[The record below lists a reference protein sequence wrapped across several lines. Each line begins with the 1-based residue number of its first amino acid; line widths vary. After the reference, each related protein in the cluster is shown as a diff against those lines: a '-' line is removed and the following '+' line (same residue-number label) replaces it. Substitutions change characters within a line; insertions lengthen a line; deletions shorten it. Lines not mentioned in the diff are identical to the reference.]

1 MERGRKLLRGSAAKA
16 LNFAIS
22 IGVSFF
28 MMPFLVKSLGDDKYG
43 LWTLVGS
50 FLGYFGLMD
59 IGLSS
64 AVVRFISRAVG
75 RKDDDDVRKTIAT
88 SFYLF
93 LGLGLVTAMVTMGSV
108 FLVGFFFKTKH
119 DVRVMQILLLLL
131 GLNFA
136 VDFPVRSFNAVFTS
150 NLREDIGT
158 GIMIVKNIL
167 CAIAIYYVI
176 EAGYGILGL
185 AVTSV
190 AFSLADS
197 AMRVILAFKVEPR
210 TTISRKYLDR
220 TRLKP
225 MFNYSFPTMIGR
237 FSSILCFRLDQ
248 IVITTFVSLGAVTHY
263 AVGFRLIEYISTLMG
278 QTTGVV
284 TPLFSQD
291 EGMND
296 FGSIRRKFILLS
308 RATIY
313 ISIFFA
319 GMVLLYGRPF
329 IRRWMGD
336 GYNDS
341 ADVLMIFLLPFTLN
355 LVQASVNPLLFGISK
370 HPFYVYTNLIEG
382 FVNLGLSI
390 FLGHRYGMY
399 GVALGTAIP
408 MTFKLLFIQPW
419 YACRVIDLPA
429 REYAWLLLKHSVLAA
444 LAVAAGRPLV
454 NHAEV
459 LGLPGFFIAG
469 VVHLAMFAP
478 LALFFAFEP
487 ADRDRILSLTFST
500 FGLRKKPLADAA

>member
-1 MERGRKLLRGSAAKA
+1 MDRGKKLLRGSAAKA
-16 LNFAIS
+16 LNFFVMIAT
-22 IGVSFF
+22 SFF
-28 MMPFLVKSLGDDKYG
+28 MMPFLVRSLGDDKYG

-93 LGLGLVTAMVTMGSV
+93 LGLGLITALVTVGAV
-108 FLVGFFFKTKH
+108 FFLGFFFKTKH
-119 DVRVMQILLLLL
+119 DVHIMQVLLLLL

-158 GIMIVKNIL
+158 GIMIVKNLL
-167 CAIAIYYVI
+167 CAVAIYFVI
-176 EAGYGILGL
+176 KAGYGILGL

-197 AMRVILAFKVEPR
+197 AVRVILAFRVEPR
-210 TTISRKYLDR
+210 TTINRKFLDKS
-220 TRLKP
+220 RLKP
-225 MFNYSFPTMIGR
+225 MFNYSFPTMVGR

-263 AVGFRLIEYISTLMG
+263 AVGFRLIEYISSLMG

-296 FGSIRRKFILLS
+296 FTSIRRKFILLS

-313 ISIFFA
+313 IAVFCG
-319 GMVLLYGRPF
+319 GMVLMYGRPF

-341 ADVLMIFLLPFTLN
+341 ANVMMIFLIPFTLD
-355 LVQASVNPLLFGISK
+355 LIQSSVTPLLYGISK
-370 HPFYVYTNLIEG
+370 HSFYVYTNLVEG
-382 FVNLGLSI
+382 FVNLGLSLL
-390 FLGHRYGMY
+390 LGRRYGMY
-399 GVALGTAIP
+399 GVAIGTAIP

-429 REYAWLLLKHSVLAA
+429 REYAWILVKHSARAA
-444 LAVAAGRPLV
+444 LAVAAARPLLQ
-454 NHAEV
+454 HIEI
-459 LGLPGFFIAG
+459 LGYPGFFIAG
-469 VVHLAMFAP
+469 VVHVALFVP

-487 ADRDRILSLTFST
+487 ADRERVMSLALSTVGF
-500 FGLRKKPLADAA
+500 RKKPLANAA